1 MSRTPARPDPLD
13 VAPVIPVVEIRERA
27 HAVPLARALAS
38 GGVPIVEI
46 TLRTPDALD
55 AVAAVAEE
63 VPEILVGA
71 GTVTAPD
78 QVRRAC
84 DAGAQFLVS
93 PGTTPALLAAMVDS
107 GLPVLP
113 GTATASEVLTVLEA
127 GVTSAKFF
135 PAEAAGG
142 AEHLR
147 ALAGPVPEA
156 RFCPTGG
163 ITAAS
168 APQYLALP
176 NVACV
181 GGTWLTPR
189 QVVEAEDW
197 GRIESLAR
205 EAAALAPPQDG

>member
-27 HAVPLARALAS
+27 QAVPLARALAS

-46 TLRTPDALD
+46 TLRTPDALE

-93 PGTTPALLAAMVDS
+93 PGTTPALLAAMLDS
-107 GLPVLP
+107 RLPVLP
-113 GTATASEVLTVLEA
+113 GTATASEVLAVLEA
-127 GVTSAKFF
+127 GVTSVKFF

-142 AEHLR
+142 AEQLR

-197 GRIESLAR
+197 DRIESLAR
-205 EAAALAPPQDG
+205 EAAALAPPQDD